1 MSSPEHQ
8 AGVADIDCSG
18 QTALV
23 TGSTSGIGRETAL
36 ALGRL
41 GADVIVHGRDTTAG
55 RAVVEELEAMGASAT
70 FEPADFAD
78 VSAVESLAAA
88 VDDWVDELDILIN
101 NAGGLFR
108 EGRLTDIGAEYTFH
122 VNHLAPYLL
131 TAELLSTLA
140 DDARIV
146 TTSSAAHRGATLDL
160 DAVESVADY
169 SSFGAY
175 QRSKLANILFT
186 AELAQRLE
194 QADRAITANA
204 FHPGAIPGSG
214 FTRFLPGPLSELAG
228 LAGRLPFVPT
238 PADGAKTAVYLAVS
252 PRVDTVS
259 GRYFADCEPTEPAAA
274 ARDRTAAHKLFERS
288 AELLDISTPL
298 SAGD

>member
-1 MSSPEHQ
+1 MTDPEHQ

-18 QTALV
+18 VTALV

-41 GADVIVHGRDTTAG
+41 GADVIVHGRDAPAG
-55 RAVVEELEAMGASAT
+55 RAVVDELEAAGATGT

-88 VDDWVDELDILIN
+88 VDDQVDNLDILIN

-108 EGRLTDIGAEYTFH
+108 KGRLTDIGVEYTFH

-131 TAELLSTLA
+131 TAELLPTLA
-140 DDARIV
+140 DDARVI
-146 TTSSAAHRGATLDL
+146 TTASAAHRGASLDL

-169 SSFGAY
+169 SSFSAY
-175 QRSKLANILFT
+175 QRSKLANIQF
-186 AELAQRLE
+186 AFELARRLE
-194 QADRAITANA
+194 RTDRAITANA

-214 FTRFLPGPLSELAG
+214 FTRFLPGPVSELVG

-238 PADGAKTAVYLAVS
+238 PADGAATAVYLAVS
-252 PRVDTVS
+252 SRVDSVS
-259 GRYFADCEPTEPAAA
+259 GRYFADCEPTQPTAA
-274 ARDRTAAHKLFERS
+274 ARDRTAASRLFGRS
-288 AELLDISTPL
+288 AELLDIPVPL
-298 SAGD
+298 PAGD

>member
-1 MSSPEHQ
+1 MTRPEHQ
-8 AGVADIDCSG
+8 AGVADVDCSG
-18 QTALV
+18 LTALV

-41 GADVIVHGRDTTAG
+41 GADVIVHGRDRAGG
-55 RAVVEELEAMGASAT
+55 RAVVAELEAAGATAT

-88 VDDWVDELDILIN
+88 VDDWADDLDLLIN
-101 NAGGLFR
+101 NAGGLFG
-108 EGRLTDIGAEYTFH
+108 EGRLTAIGVEYTFH

-131 TAELLSTLA
+131 TAELLPTLA
-140 DDARIV
+140 DDARII
-146 TTSSAAHRGATLDL
+146 TTASAAHRGASLDL

-169 SSFGAY
+169 SSFNAY
-175 QRSKLANILFT
+175 QRSKLANIQFT
-186 AELAQRLE
+186 VELARRLQ

-214 FTRFLPGPLSELAG
+214 FTRFLPGPVSAVAD

-238 PADGAKTAVYLAVS
+238 PADGAATAVYLAAS
-252 PRVDTVS
+252 PRVEAVS
-259 GRYFADCEPTEPAAA
+259 GRYFADCEPTQPAAA
-274 ARDRTAAHKLFERS
+274 ARDRTAARRLFVRS
-288 AELLDISTPL
+288 AELLGIPVPL
-298 SAGD
+298 SAAD